1 METEAPHAPPIA
13 VKVMRVSAPTLATR
27 SIPMFEAAAEG
38 AAAPDAPPSAMAWDP
53 SVWEA
58 IEATYARGSDA
69 PAPGDT
75 LPLREASWTD
85 QLLLPAS
92 FGTVAVGQTF
102 QAVVCVANTGVA
114 PLTGVRI
121 VLEMHSEATDK
132 FVATSCELASVTL
145 PEPLAPQAQHCL
157 VATHTLEA
165 MAPHALVCRIRSDR
179 GTNEHWLSKQY
190 RFPVAPPPF
199 SISSAAQLSEA
210 VAHTRHPDACVRDR
224 TVVRMQVRNVSERPL
239 YLDALA
245 LETDATW
252 DVHAEPLDPTPLLPQ
267 DIRQYLCTLTPKRE
281 VTWPLLLT
289 QRDALATLPAAS
301 TTLPLALRLGHVQ
314 VAWRVPGGEPGRLR
328 VGPLTRVAHIPRP
341 RTPWYAELHVDPVRA
356 RVDEACVVQAR
367 VRLWAWDAVHEAP
380 AHVLWELSDA
390 SEACVVGARQH
401 TTALPHGEQVAV
413 QATWTV
419 VPLQDG
425 VVRLGTLSLYMVARS
440 GARELV
446 RAWPCMAEVP
456 VAAPTEPCGDA
467 ERGTGP
473 AGGPSRS

>member
-1 METEAPHAPPIA
+1 
-13 VKVMRVSAPTLATR
+13 
-27 SIPMFEAAAEG
+27 
-38 AAAPDAPPSAMAWDP
+38 
-53 SVWEA
+53 
-58 IEATYARGSDA
+58 
-69 PAPGDT
+69 
-75 LPLREASWTD
+75 
-85 QLLLPAS
+85 
-92 FGTVAVGQTF
+92 
-102 QAVVCVANTGVA
+102 
-114 PLTGVRI
+114 
-121 VLEMHSEATDK
+121 
-132 FVATSCELASVTL
+132 
-145 PEPLAPQAQHCL
+145 
-157 VATHTLEA
+157 
-165 MAPHALVCRIRSDR
+165 
-179 GTNEHWLSKQY
+179 
-190 RFPVAPPPF
+190 
-199 SISSAAQLSEA
+199 
-210 VAHTRHPDACVRDR
+210 
-224 TVVRMQVRNVSERPL
+224 MQVRNVSERPL

-281 VTWPLLLT
+281 VTW
-289 QRDALATLPAAS
+289 
-301 TTLPLALRLGHVQ
+301 
-314 VAWRVPGGEPGRLR
+314 
-328 VGPLTRVAHIPRP
+328 HIPRP